1 MVRIKLR
8 GKRAGRGTR
17 TVCEDELAWEVGAL
31 PSGSSAPR
39 PSSRAGRTG
48 SWRWRRASIS
58 SGYEGGDAHAF
69 EVTHL
74 PRRKAREPR
83 DTATKIIRWVG
94 TNLAGSPRAGTV

>member
-58 SGYEGGDAHAF
+58 SGYEGGDAHAGPAPD
-69 EVTHL
+69 VSAL
-74 PRRKAREPR
+74 NAPKPRGGA
-83 DTATKIIRWVG
+83 I
-94 TNLAGSPRAGTV
+94 TNLTSGAGPAAGSPRAGTV